1 MPFSD
6 KPLESGRNDVHGIE
20 WAVYQD
26 LDVDP
31 ENHKAFTIIGS
42 RGTGRYIQ
50 PDVTC
55 DSMDEYQAEL
65 DSGKYVMSL
74 PLYMLAHGSVHLS
87 TGSFNDPW
95 DSGQCGFAALT
106 ESQALGETDIGNL
119 ESILKNAVETFDN
132 VINGNVVGYVI
143 TRKEKCNA
151 CNNESETHLESCWGY
166 VVSGWGGIDGFIK
179 NEVYPQVNYWID
191 HFNQQE
197 HATSTTEKSDD

>member
-6 KPLESGRNDVHGIE
+6 KPLESGRNDAHGIE

-31 ENHKAFTIIGS
+31 DNHKAFTIIAS
-42 RGTGRYIQ
+42 RGTGRYIA

-55 DSMDEYQAEL
+55 DSMDEFQAEL

-74 PLYMLAHGSVHLS
+74 PLYMLAHGAVRLS

-106 ESQALGETDIGNL
+106 KEQALDVTDKEDL
-119 ESILKNAVETFDN
+119 ESMLRNAVDEFDS

-143 TRKEKCNA
+143 NRVEKCQTCENK
-151 CNNESETHLESCWGY
+151 SETHLESCWGF
-166 VVSGWGGIDGFIK
+166 VVSGWGGMDDFLK
-179 NEVYPQVNYWID
+179 DRVYPQVNYWVD
-191 HFNQQE
+191 HFSQQE
-197 HATSTTEKSDD
+197 HANKTTEKSDD